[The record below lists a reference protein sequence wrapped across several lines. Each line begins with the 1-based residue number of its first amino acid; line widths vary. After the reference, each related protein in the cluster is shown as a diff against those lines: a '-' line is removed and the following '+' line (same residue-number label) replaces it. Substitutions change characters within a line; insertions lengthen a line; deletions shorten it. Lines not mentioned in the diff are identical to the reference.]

1 MLIVIQDK
9 RFLSAPAQTQYLTML
24 YIAPFKILLPDYNRQ
39 FMNITSLIDIKI
51 PKTLARALRLPDS
64 SPRAQQRRVLKKLLS
79 RARFT
84 EFGQHYNFD
93 KAIFSEDVE
102 RRFQSLVPVHD
113 YNKIYNEWWQKT
125 LDGVPDVTWPG
136 KIKYYALSSGTS
148 EAASKYIPIT
158 NDLLRSNTINYIRQL
173 FSVFSYEEANRK
185 SFTKGFLMLGGTT
198 DLQKGPAGWYA
209 GDLSGILARK
219 RPFWFQTFYKPG
231 GRIAAMKDWNQKLT
245 EIVEHAREWD
255 IGYIVGV
262 PAWCQMCMEMIIEH
276 YKVDNIHDIWPNFGF
291 FVHGGVSFQPYRK
304 SFEKLLGKP
313 IVYVENYLSSEGF
326 IGFKMREKGGIQLV
340 TNNNI
345 FFEFV
350 PFTDKN
356 FDTSGNIVANPEA
369 LLIDEIETGKDYA
382 LLMSTNAGSW
392 RYLIGDTIRFINKH
406 TCELVITGRTKH
418 FLSLVGEHLS
428 VENMNHAIEAAN
440 EYFNI
445 SIPEYTVVGFPY
457 ENFFAHKWYVATN
470 DKVDAGLLKNFID
483 KKLRELN
490 DDYATERDS
499 ALKEVFLDILPQET
513 FLKFMELKGKIG
525 SQHKFPRVMKG
536 KMLEEWNHFLASG
549 KI

>member
-1 MLIVIQDK
+1 MK
-9 RFLSAPAQTQYLTML
+9 
-24 YIAPFKILLPDYNRQ
+24 
-39 FMNITSLIDIKI
+39 ITSLIDIKI
-51 PKTLARALRLPDS
+51 PGTIARALRLPDKN
-64 SPRAQQRRVLKKLLS
+64 PRSQQRKVLKKLLKK
-79 RARFT
+79 ARFT
-84 EFGQHYNFD
+84 DFGQHYNFD
-93 KAIFSEDVE
+93 EALMSKNVE
-102 RRFQSLVPVHD
+102 HRFQSLVPVHD
-113 YNKIYNEWWQKT
+113 YNKIYNEWWKKT

-148 EAASKYIPIT
+148 EASSKYIPIT
-158 NDLLRSNTINYIRQL
+158 SDLLRSNTINYVRQL
-173 FSVFSYEEANRK
+173 LSVFNYGEANRK
-185 SFTKGFLMLGGTT
+185 ALTKGFLMLGGTT
-198 DLQKGPAGWYA
+198 DLQKGRAGWYA

-231 GRIAAMKDWNQKLT
+231 GRIAAMKDWNQKLN

-262 PAWCQMCMEMIIEH
+262 PAWCQMCLEMIIEH
-276 YKVDNIHDIWPNFGF
+276 YKVRNIHEVWPNFGV
-291 FVHGGVSFQPYRK
+291 FVHGGVSFQPYKK
-304 SFEKLLGKP
+304 SFEKLLGRP

-326 IGFKMREKGGIQLV
+326 IGFKMKERCGIQLV

-350 PFTDKN
+350 PFNDQN
-356 FDTSGNIVANPEA
+356 FDADGNMVARPQA
-369 LLIDEIETGKDYA
+369 LLIDEVEAGKDYA

-392 RYLIGDTIRFINKH
+392 RYLIGDTIRFTNKS
-406 TCELVITGRTKH
+406 TCEIIITGRTKH

-428 VENMNHAIEAAN
+428 MENMNRAVEYAN
-440 EYFNI
+440 ELFNI

-457 ENFFAHKWYVATN
+457 ENLFAHKWYIATN
-470 DKVDAGLLKNFID
+470 DAVNAEQLKQCID
-483 KKLRELN
+483 NKLREIN

-499 ALKEVFLDILPQET
+499 ALKEVFLEILPEEK

-536 KMLEEWNHFLASG
+536 KMLQDWNNFLDTG